1 MYPYD
6 NFKYRSIN
14 SRRENN
20 KHPVIIK
27 YHYHY
32 HKLISGYLPHG
43 SILFAL
49 TWDPNSLKERKKKY
63 DDREILLDNGTTRA
77 KEGAIRSHV
86 RPLNRSIRKSNK
98 KTWNRL
104 SMVGSCIDQWR
115 ARFRVPLSNWPATT
129 KLPSRMVFFSRKNQG
144 LCSNR

>member
-1 MYPYD
+1 M
-6 NFKYRSIN
+6 
-14 SRRENN
+14 
-20 KHPVIIK
+20 IILNIDL
-27 YHYHY
+27 
-32 HKLISGYLPHG
+32 LIPDERTI
-43 SILFAL
+43 SILL
-49 TWDPNSLKERKKKY
+49 SLNIIIIIINWYPDIYRTVAYFSRSREIPIRWKKEKKKY
-63 DDREILLDNGTTRA
+63 GDREILLDNGTTRA